1 MSGYGIMMKKEGFVM
16 FENIGDKIKTLAV
29 VLCVLG
35 MIASVIW
42 GIVLFFSSFLSG
54 LLVLAVGCLCAW
66 TGSFTLYGFGE
77 LIEETQ
83 RSRAINEQLLAA
95 LHPQQEQPSES
106 AQRAANVGSYT
117 IPGAKETAA
126 PVSTGWTC
134 KYCNAQNRASATAC
148 FKCGESK

>member
-1 MSGYGIMMKKEGFVM
+1 M
-16 FENIGDKIKTLAV
+16 FDEIGSKIKILAV
-29 VLCVLG
+29 VVCVLG
-35 MIASVIW
+35 IIASVTW
-42 GIVLFFSSFLSG
+42 GIALFFDSFLIG
-54 LLVLAVGCLCAW
+54 LLVIAVGGLCSW

-83 RSRAINEQLLAA
+83 RNRAINEQLLAV
-95 LHPQQEQPSES
+95 LKPQQPSVLTES
-106 AQRAANVGSYT
+106 AQRAASVGSYT